1 MPYAWQSV
9 EEAAVT
15 LGVST
20 RTLHRRISK
29 GEVETRLQTG
39 RREVLVCLPE
49 PDVDA
54 PPAFDPVAVTEAN
67 EPETTGPI
75 DSPSLPP
82 SFDSVPTFMSP
93 EPVMKGPVASS
104 PASSLPSSSIVLAQ
118 REIALANEKV
128 RRTELALAAFQH
140 TSDLL
145 EREAWRTRISARV
158 AWAAVAALAIGVY
171 IAVGWTASKVTHHQ
185 ANNEYLTQQLKA
197 AIVTAESKG
206 EETSELRDR
215 LSKAEQAAARA
226 QGELEAVKAAQVRR
240 PATQPGLIER
250 IAKLWGE

>member
-49 PDVDA
+49 PDADT
-54 PPAFDPVAVTEAN
+54 PPAFDPVAVAEAN
-67 EPETTGPI
+67 EPDTMGPI

-82 SFDSVPTFMSP
+82 SFDSVPTFTSP
-93 EPVMKGPVASS
+93 EPVMKGPVTSAPTSS
-104 PASSLPSSSIVLAQ
+104 PSSSIVLAQ

-145 EREAWRTRISARV
+145 EREAWRMRISARL

-197 AIVTAESKG
+197 AIATAEDKG
-206 EETSELRDR
+206 EETGELREK

-226 QGELEAVKAAQVRR
+226 QGELEAVKAAQVRK

-250 IAKLWGE
+250 IAKLWGND